1 MPPHNLGQFIRK
13 HRERLQPEE
22 AGLRTTG
29 RRRTPG
35 LRREELAQLC
45 AVSPTWIT
53 WLEQGRPVSAS
64 TDVLARLAEVL
75 QLTAAERHYLFTLAG
90 KLDLA
95 GDQNDSSAAD
105 AIVAS
110 VAHITAPAY
119 VLDRQWNARAWNPAA
134 QQLFRG
140 WLDAKKTALPH
151 NLLRFTFLSPQA
163 RELID
168 NWSYR
173 AKRLVAE
180 FRADCGRSVDD
191 VEMQPLITELCQASA
206 EFAAFWQDYEV
217 TGREGGARV
226 FLHPQQ
232 GRLVYE
238 QITFYPATRR
248 DLKLVM
254 LLPAPT
260 PL

>member
-13 HRERLQPEE
+13 HREHLQPED

-53 WLEQGRPVSAS
+53 WLEQGREVSAS
-64 TDVLARLAEVL
+64 TEVLSRLAEVL

-90 KLDLA
+90 KLDLSGEQSDA
-95 GDQNDSSAAD
+95 SAAD

-110 VAHITAPAY
+110 VAHVTAPAY
-119 VLDRQWNARAWNPAA
+119 VLDRQWNARAWNTAAA
-134 QQLFRG
+134 QLFHG
-140 WLDAKKTALPH
+140 WLDTGAGTPAR
-151 NLLRFTFLSPQA
+151 NLLRFTFLAPQA
-163 RELID
+163 RHLID
-168 NWSYR
+168 NWPYR

-191 VEMQPLITELCQASA
+191 AEMQPLITELCQSSA
-206 EFAAFWQDYEV
+206 EFTAFWQDYEV
-217 TGREGGARV
+217 TGREGGIRV
-226 FLHPQQ
+226 FQHPQR

-238 QITFYPATRR
+238 QVTFYPATRR

-254 LLPAPT
+254 LLPAPST
-260 PL
+260 P

>member
-22 AGLRTTG
+22 TGLRTTG

-64 TDVLARLAEVL
+64 TEVLARLAEVL

-95 GDQNDSSAAD
+95 TEQSDASAAD

-110 VAHITAPAY
+110 VAHITSPAY

-134 QQLFRG
+134 QQLFHG
-140 WLDAKKTALPH
+140 WLDTEEAGPR
-151 NLLRFTFLSPQA
+151 NLLRFTFLTPQA

-191 VEMQPLITELCQASA
+191 AEMQPLITELCQNST

-217 TGREGGARV
+217 TGREGGIRV
-226 FLHPQQ
+226 FQHPQRGQ
-232 GRLVYE
+232 LVYE
-238 QITFYPATRR
+238 QVTFYPATRR

-254 LLPAPT
+254 LLPAPAD
-260 PL
+260 L